1 MSLRTAREAA
11 GYSQMDVA
19 KLLHINQSSV
29 SLWESG
35 RHRPRTSFLPKL
47 AKLYGCTIDELLA
60 EPELVVHTDSQ
71 SSA

>member
-11 GYSQMDVA
+11 GYSQTDVA
-19 KLLHINQSSV
+19 KFLKINQSSV

-47 AKLYGCTIDELLA
+47 AGLYGCTIDELLS
-60 EPELVVHTDSQ
+60 EPEDGQ